1 MNAPREQHPAPRRFN
16 VGDGLILIP
25 AFALTMSVLRSGEW
39 FERIP
44 ARVSFWAEAFSGL
57 VGTSPWSFYETSR
70 RAAARMVVAQVVDE
84 LLVELLCSVLLGLT
98 LAQPIMRLRTPRP
111 QFREVVR
118 QSGFVVCL
126 AVIVGTLVFVDL
138 GSFAIIGDSWVFV
151 PAAVLVLL
159 WPIFGL
165 PPWNA
170 ERSWID
176 RLGRGVGLGWIV
188 AAAGVMVLR
197 FL

>member
-1 MNAPREQHPAPRRFN
+1 MVRALPGPRQLLGRGIFRVRGH
-16 VGDGLILIP
+16 V
-25 AFALTMSVLRSGEW
+25 ALEFLRDE
-39 FERIP
+39 
-44 ARVSFWAEAFSGL
+44 
-57 VGTSPWSFYETSR
+57 SPGGCAHGRS
-70 RAAARMVVAQVVDE
+70 QVVDE
-84 LLVELLCSVLLGLT
+84 LFVELLCSVLLGLT
-98 LAQPIMRLRTPRP
+98 LAQPIMRLRAPRP

-138 GSFAIIGDSWVFV
+138 GSFAIIGDSWAFV
-151 PAAVLVLL
+151 PAAVLFLL

-165 PPWNA
+165 QPWNA

>member
-1 MNAPREQHPAPRRFN
+1 VNAPREQHPAPRRFN

-25 AFALTMSVLRSGEW
+25 ALALTMSVLRSGEW
-39 FERIP
+39 FERFP
-44 ARVSFWAEAFSGL
+44 VRVSFWAEAFSGL
-57 VGTSPWSFYETSR
+57 VGTSPWSFGGTSR
-70 RAAARMVVAQVVDE
+70 GEAARMVVAQVVDE

-98 LAQPIMRLRTPRP
+98 LVQPIMRLRSPRP
-111 QFREVVR
+111 QFREVVQ

-151 PAAVLVLL
+151 PAAVLLLL

-170 ERSWID
+170 EPSWID